1 MFIGGFILGLCGTVA
16 LLHAVYDLFPRNTK
30 NDFWFGVVLI
40 VIIVSYLY
48 LAGELQDWAELY
60 YHHIIESLLEKEA
73 EDVTTAVQL
82 PGIHVEYLTH
92 LVGAGHIGCEENFHF
107 FVTKHGKT
115 QYDLIMAGS
124 KPVKIKYPG
133 TDY

>member
-1 MFIGGFILGLCGTVA
+1 
-16 LLHAVYDLFPRNTK
+16 
-30 NDFWFGVVLI
+30 
-40 VIIVSYLY
+40 VSYLY
-48 LAGELQDWAELY
+48 IGGTLQGWAELY

-73 EDVTTAVQL
+73 KDVATAVQL

-92 LVGAGHIGCEENFHF
+92 LVGAGHIGCAEKFLL